1 MYKITILG
9 DIMLKKEMMK
19 YNYQTIFKNVKE
31 YLAKSDYIIANIET
45 PISKQIDKEQI
56 DKYSFVAPKSYIIEL
71 KKLGINMLS
80 TANNHCLDNGKNGI
94 YETIDILDEL
104 EIEHIG
110 TYKNKNNKKYIIKNI
125 ENRKVAFLANTYGT
139 NAFNNNVY
147 LDKKDKFHICLLQ
160 AQELNNKFIRTI
172 YNSNNFLI
180 KCIRKIFRVFNIFQ
194 FRKPVYER
202 NEKSYLAEIE
212 KDIKIIKEK
221 EKVDYI
227 IMIMHDGGQNNESPI
242 KRTEIN
248 IKYMKNLG
256 VIAII
261 VNHEH
266 MIHKVKLQK
275 DGIITYSLGNFIGIN
290 GILEEPFDKMQDYS
304 IGINM
309 YFYEGNIKY
318 TFTIFKV
325 IYDDKLKCITV
336 NTLYDLIKNENNIE
350 KKKKL
355 IEDNNII
362 VNKVLKNESHSD
374 AKLEYEIGENKNE
387 R

>member
-227 IMIMHDGGQNNESPI
+227 II
-242 KRTEIN
+242 
-248 IKYMKNLG
+248 
-256 VIAII
+256 
-261 VNHEH
+261 
-266 MIHKVKLQK
+266 
-275 DGIITYSLGNFIGIN
+275 
-290 GILEEPFDKMQDYS
+290 
-304 IGINM
+304 
-309 YFYEGNIKY
+309 FY
-318 TFTIFKV
+318 
-325 IYDDKLKCITV
+325 
-336 NTLYDLIKNENNIE
+336 
-350 KKKKL
+350 
-355 IEDNNII
+355 
-362 VNKVLKNESHSD
+362 
-374 AKLEYEIGENKNE
+374 
-387 R
+387 

>member
-1 MYKITILG
+1 
-9 DIMLKKEMMK
+9 
-19 YNYQTIFKNVKE
+19 
-31 YLAKSDYIIANIET
+31 
-45 PISKQIDKEQI
+45 
-56 DKYSFVAPKSYIIEL
+56 
-71 KKLGINMLS
+71 
-80 TANNHCLDNGKNGI
+80 
-94 YETIDILDEL
+94 
-104 EIEHIG
+104 
-110 TYKNKNNKKYIIKNI
+110 
-125 ENRKVAFLANTYGT
+125 
-139 NAFNNNVY
+139 
-147 LDKKDKFHICLLQ
+147 
-160 AQELNNKFIRTI
+160 
-172 YNSNNFLI
+172 
-180 KCIRKIFRVFNIFQ
+180 
-194 FRKPVYER
+194 
-202 NEKSYLAEIE
+202 
-212 KDIKIIKEK
+212 
-221 EKVDYI
+221 
-227 IMIMHDGGQNNESPI
+227 
-242 KRTEIN
+242 
-248 IKYMKNLG
+248 MKNLG
-256 VIAII
+256 VNAII

>member
-1 MYKITILG
+1 
-9 DIMLKKEMMK
+9 MLKKEMMK

-242 KRTEIN
+242 KRTEKN

-256 VIAII
+256 VNAII

>member
-242 KRTEIN
+242 KRTEKN

-256 VIAII
+256 VNAII

-336 NTLYDLIKNENNIE
+336 NTLYDLIKNENNIK

>member
-242 KRTEIN
+242 KRTEKN

-256 VIAII
+256 VNAII

-290 GILEEPFDKMQDYS
+290 GILEELFDKMQDYS

>member
-9 DIMLKKEMMK
+9 DIMLKKEMMN
-19 YNYQTIFKNVKE
+19 YNYETIFKNVKG
-31 YLAKSDYIIANIET
+31 YLEQSDYIIANIET
-45 PISKQIDKEQI
+45 PITKQVDKEKV
-56 DKYSFVAPKSYIIEL
+56 DKYSFVAPEAYIIEL

-110 TYKNKNNKKYIIKNI
+110 TYKNKNNIRYIVKNI

-139 NAFNNNVY
+139 NAFSNNIY

-172 YNSNNFLI
+172 NNGNSFLI
-180 KCIRKIFRVFNIFQ
+180 KCIRKIFRIFNIFQ
-194 FRKPVYER
+194 FKELVFER
-202 NEKSYLAEIE
+202 NEKSYLSEIK
-212 KDIKIIKEK
+212 KDIETIK

-227 IMIMHDGGQNNESPI
+227 IMLMHDGGQNNELPI
-242 KRTEIN
+242 KRTERN
-248 IKYMKNLG
+248 IKYMEKLG
-256 VIAII
+256 VNAII

-266 MIHKVKLQK
+266 MIHKVRVQK
-275 DGIITYSLGNFIGIN
+275 DGIITYSLGNFVGIN
-290 GILEEPFDKMQDYS
+290 GVLEEPFDKMQDYS

-309 YFYEGNIKY
+309 YFYEENIKY

-336 NTLYDLIKNENNIE
+336 NTLYDLIKNENNV
-350 KKKKL
+350 KKRKKL

-362 VNKVLKNESHSD
+362 VNKVLQRKNYSQI
-374 AKLEYEIGENKNE
+374 KLEYEIEENQNE